1 MIEVN
6 LYSIPAQEMNSM
18 VGRCVARSRF
28 DKEGM
33 GVSVMEFVKGFLK
46 NNLANFENSIG
57 NAELVSFIN
66 SETTMST
73 KDFSCINY
81 WLAQV
86 GYLVQIQNVADDEEN
101 AAGIP
106 TGDVVEWNVIDYNF
120 MQYDY
125 PTATKIIPGEGL
137 EIPAILRQIVEQ
149 SGLFDPNK
157 LSGVKNP
164 FTILLNNM
172 DKIKNT
178 TGSVSPAITT
188 QIYNLLDQ
196 MGIKVFCAT
205 SED

>member
-18 VGRCVARSRF
+18 VGRYVARSRF

-101 AAGIP
+101 ATGIP
-106 TGDVVEWNVIDYNF
+106 TDDVVEWNVIDYNF

-164 FTILLNNM
+164 FTLLLNNM

>member
-1 MIEVN
+1 
-6 LYSIPAQEMNSM
+6 
-18 VGRCVARSRF
+18 
-28 DKEGM
+28 
-33 GVSVMEFVKGFLK
+33 
-46 NNLANFENSIG
+46 
-57 NAELVSFIN
+57 
-66 SETTMST
+66 MST

-157 LSGVKNP
+157 LSGVK
-164 FTILLNNM
+164 IHLH
-172 DKIKNT
+172 
-178 TGSVSPAITT
+178 
-188 QIYNLLDQ
+188 Y
-196 MGIKVFCAT
+196 C
-205 SED
+205 